1 LARPGWLFF
10 LRRKEMQ
17 MQCFDQVWV
26 QYKETDEK
34 KRGPHHGRV
43 GFVIGVE
50 NQNTENEKVKVRLDA
65 NSYFGFTEVDHVFNV
80 GDLVKL

>member
-1 LARPGWLFF
+1 
-10 LRRKEMQ
+10 MQ

-26 QYKETDEK
+26 QYKETDKETGEK

-65 NSYFGFTEVDHVFNV
+65 NSYFGFSEVDYVFNV

>member
-1 LARPGWLFF
+1 
-10 LRRKEMQ
+10 

-26 QYKETDEK
+26 QYKETDKETGEK

-65 NSYFGFTEVDHVFNV
+65 NSYFGFSEVDYVFNV